1 MTMLR
6 ARSGRS
12 SAPRRVRIVA
22 LFAVVALFALPAYP
36 LRAQDTA
43 SRAKPARVITLDEA
57 IRLALDSSSAVRLAR
72 STASLD
78 SLTVRQFRNQF
89 LPNLSASAQS
99 SQGFASGSAGTNALS
114 TSVGLSGGVTLYNGS
129 QNVNALREAEL
140 NAHAS
145 GQDLARTRQTIV
157 FVVASEFLA
166 LITQQELLRVQQE
179 NLAAQQDQLRQL
191 EAFTKA
197 GRSNIGDLYQQQ
209 SATAAA
215 RLAVAN
221 ASRTTELA
229 KVDLIQELVLDPR
242 RSYAFEAPPADSSQR
257 PNFNLDSLVSIALL
271 QRVDIQAQAMR
282 VQAAEREILVADGG
296 RLPVVSAS
304 IGYGSAATTPSA
316 ASFASQLDQRRGGSV
331 GVGVALPIFDRG
343 AVAIAR
349 QRARIQLENAT
360 LAMRDQVQLA
370 ALDVRRAYLNYQ
382 SAREQ
387 LDAADAQQK
396 AAALALEAMQTRYRV
411 GLATFVEVTL
421 ARDPC
426 SGAERGGDRAF
437 EPRVP
442 AGVDVVLHGRAGRVR
457 RGKPAGTP
465 LSVALRKSPTAALTR
480 LCQTRSHV

>member
-22 LFAVVALFALPAYP
+22 LFAVVALFAPAAYP
-36 LRAQDTA
+36 LRAQDTT
-43 SRAKPARVITLDEA
+43 SRAKPVRVITLGEA

-72 STASLD
+72 NNVSLD
-78 SLTVRQFRNQF
+78 SITVRQFRNQF
-89 LPNLSASAQS
+89 LPNLSASGQS
-99 SQGFASGSAGTNALS
+99 SQGFASGSAGTNSLN
-114 TSVGLSGGVTLYNGS
+114 TNVGLSGGVTLYNGN
-129 QNVNALREAEL
+129 QNINALREAEL
-140 NAHAS
+140 NLRAG
-145 GQDLARTRQTIV
+145 GQDLARARQTIV
-157 FVVASEFLA
+157 FIVATDFLA
-166 LITQQELLRVQQE
+166 LITQQELLRVQQQ
-179 NLAAQQDQLRQL
+179 NLAAQQDQLTQL

-197 GRSNIGDLYQQQ
+197 GTKNIGDLYQQQ

-242 RSYAFEAPPADSSQR
+242 LTYAFESPAADSSQR
-257 PNFNLDSLVSIALL
+257 PVFNLDSLMGLALR
-271 QRVDIQAQAMR
+271 QRVDIQALALR

-296 RLPVVSAS
+296 RLPVVSAT
-304 IGYGSAATTPSA
+304 IGYGSAATTPSD
-316 ASFASQLDQRRGGSV
+316 ASFATQLDQRRGGSV
-331 GVGVALPIFDRG
+331 GVGVSLPIFDRG

-382 SAREQ
+382 SAQEQ

-421 ARDPC
+421 ARATLVQGQSAVVTARSSLVFQQALMSYYTGVLDA
-426 SGAERGGDRAF
+426 SGVGNPRAL
-437 EPRVP
+437 P
-442 AGVDVVLHGRAGRVR
+442 
-457 RGKPAGTP
+457 
-465 LSVALRKSPTAALTR
+465 
-480 LCQTRSHV
+480 

>member
-6 ARSGRS
+6 AGSGRS

-22 LFAVVALFALPAYP
+22 LFVVVALFAPAAYP
-36 LRAQDTA
+36 LRAQDTT
-43 SRAKPARVITLDEA
+43 SRARPVRVITLGEA

-72 STASLD
+72 NNVSLD
-78 SLTVRQFRNQF
+78 SITVRQFRNQF
-89 LPNLSASAQS
+89 LPNLSASGQS
-99 SQGFASGSAGTNALS
+99 SQGFASGSAGTNSLN
-114 TSVGLSGGVTLYNGS
+114 TNVGLSGGVTLYNGN

-140 NAHAS
+140 NLRAG
-145 GQDLARTRQTIV
+145 GQDLARARQTIV
-157 FVVASEFLA
+157 FIVATDFLA
-166 LITQQELLRVQQE
+166 LITQQELLRVQQQ
-179 NLAAQQDQLRQL
+179 NLAAQQDQLTQL

-197 GRSNIGDLYQQQ
+197 GTKNIGDLYQQQ

-242 RSYAFEAPPADSSQR
+242 LTYAFESPAADSSQR
-257 PNFNLDSLVSIALL
+257 PVFNLDSLMGLALR
-271 QRVDIQAQAMR
+271 QRVDIQALALR

-296 RLPVVSAS
+296 RLPVVSAT
-304 IGYGSAATTPSA
+304 IGYGSAATTPA
-316 ASFASQLDQRRGGSV
+316 DASFATQLDQRRGGSV
-331 GVGVALPIFDRG
+331 GVGVSLPIFDRG

-349 QRARIQLENAT
+349 QRAKIQLENEK
-360 LAMRDQVQLA
+360 LALRDQVQGA

-382 SAREQ
+382 SAQEQ

-421 ARDPC
+421 ARATLVQGQSAVVTARSSLVFQQALMSYYTGVLDA
-426 SGAERGGDRAF
+426 SGVGSPRAL
-437 EPRVP
+437 P
-442 AGVDVVLHGRAGRVR
+442 
-457 RGKPAGTP
+457 
-465 LSVALRKSPTAALTR
+465 
-480 LCQTRSHV
+480 

>member
-1 MTMLR
+1 MTMPL

-12 SAPRRVRIVA
+12 SARRRVRIVA
-22 LFAVVALFALPAYP
+22 LFAVVALFALAAYP

-43 SRAKPARVITLDEA
+43 SRAKPVRVITLGEA

-72 STASLD
+72 NNVSLD
-78 SLTVRQFRNQF
+78 SITVRQFRNQF
-89 LPNLSASAQS
+89 LPNLSASGQS
-99 SQGFASGSAGTNALS
+99 SQGFASGSAGTNSLN
-114 TSVGLSGGVTLYNGS
+114 TNVGLSGGVTLYNGN

-140 NAHAS
+140 NLRAG
-145 GQDLARTRQTIV
+145 GQDLARARQTIV
-157 FVVASEFLA
+157 FIVATDFLA
-166 LITQQELLRVQQE
+166 LITQQELLRVQQQ
-179 NLAAQQDQLRQL
+179 NLAAQQDQLTQL

-197 GRSNIGDLYQQQ
+197 GTKNIGDLYQQQ

-242 RSYAFEAPPADSSQR
+242 LTYAFESPAADSSQR
-257 PNFNLDSLVSIALL
+257 PVFNLDSLMGLALR
-271 QRVDIQAQAMR
+271 QRVDIQALALR

-296 RLPVVSAS
+296 RLPVVSAT
-304 IGYGSAATTPSA
+304 IGYGSAATTPA
-316 ASFASQLDQRRGGSV
+316 DVSFTNQLDQRRGGSV
-331 GVGVALPIFDRG
+331 GVGVSLPIFDRG

-349 QRARIQLENAT
+349 QRAKIQLENEK
-360 LAMRDQVQLA
+360 LALRDQVQLA

-382 SAREQ
+382 SAQEQ

-421 ARDPC
+421 ARATLVQGQSAVVTARSSLVFQQALMSYYTGVLDA
-426 SGAERGGDRAF
+426 SGVGNPRAL
-437 EPRVP
+437 P
-442 AGVDVVLHGRAGRVR
+442 
-457 RGKPAGTP
+457 
-465 LSVALRKSPTAALTR
+465 
-480 LCQTRSHV
+480 